1 MAKVESAIDFGDLPT
16 GWSLVPVRSIVRKR
30 RKLVGANSAAYKLL
44 SLTLGGVIVRD
55 LSGMKG
61 KFPASF
67 ETYQEVEPG
76 DLVLCMFDVE
86 ETPRTVGL
94 SRHFGMITGAYDVY
108 RSADTV
114 ALEYLTRLL
123 LVLDENKA
131 LAPLYR
137 GLRKTIPR
145 SAFESLKVPMPTRA
159 EQGLI
164 VRYLHHAELRITK
177 AVAAKQDVVRLLR
190 EGRLAMI
197 SETVLAGRRTAVERK
212 ESGVPGVGSVPTH
225 WRIRRAKFVWRAVD
239 VRSETGTE
247 ERLTV
252 SAASGIVPRSSKNVT
267 MFEAATYVG
276 HKVAEPND
284 LVINSLWA
292 WAGGLGVSNHHGL
305 VSPVYGVYRLRDEA
319 QCDPEFMHN
328 LLRSNACQWQFQVRS
343 KGIWRSRLSITDE
356 AFFDM
361 RLPLP
366 PLDEQRSIAAMIRKQ
381 TTNVDKAI
389 ASVLDEIA
397 LLKEYRTRLIS
408 DVVTGKMDVREE
420 AAKLPEIDPMELATV
435 AVGENGDDEE
445 ASDDD

>member
-1 MAKVESAIDFGDLPT
+1 
-16 GWSLVPVRSIVRKR
+16 
-30 RKLVGANSAAYKLL
+30 LL
-44 SLTLGGVIVRD
+44 SLTLRGVIVRD
-55 LSGMKG
+55 LTGMKG

-67 ETYQEVEPG
+67 ETYQVVEPG

-94 SRHFGMITGAYDVY
+94 SIHHGMITGAYDVY
-108 RSADTV
+108 RSDDSL

-123 LVLDENKA
+123 LVLDENKS

-145 SAFESLKVPMPTRA
+145 SAFESLKVPMPSKD
-159 EQGLI
+159 EQRLI
-164 VRYLHHAELRITK
+164 VRYLDHAELRVAK
-177 AVAAKQDVVRLLR
+177 AIAAKQDVVRLLR
-190 EGRLAMI
+190 EARLAMI
-197 SETVLAGRRTAVERK
+197 SETVLAGNGADVERV
-212 ESGVPGVGSVPTH
+212 ESGIPGVGFVPTH
-225 WRIRRAKFVWRAVD
+225 WRIRRAKYVWEAVD
-239 VRSETGTE
+239 VRSTTGTE

-252 SAASGIVPRSSKNVT
+252 SSASGIVPRSSKNVT
-267 MFEAATYVG
+267 MFEAASYVG
-276 HKVAEPND
+276 HKVVQPKD

-328 LLRSNACQWQFQVRS
+328 LLRSNASQWQFQVRS

-361 RLPLP
+361 PLPLP
-366 PLDEQRSIAAMIRKQ
+366 PLEEQQTIAAAIREK
-381 TTNVDKAI
+381 TANVDRAI
-389 ASVLDEIA
+389 DSVLNEIA

-408 DVVTGKMDVREE
+408 DVVTGKLDVRNE
-420 AAKLPEIDPMELATV
+420 AAKLPDIDPMELATV
-435 AVGENGDDEE
+435 SLGENGDDEE
-445 ASDDD
+445 ATDGD